1 MIRVFRVFVPASV
14 LALIVS
20 ELVIITSCFILAS
33 YIMID
38 VDPEVFLLYDGGL
51 GRLMLVVAS
60 VMLGLYFQD
69 LYSQFRIRSRV
80 ELFQQICLV
89 IGLVFILQAVLT
101 YVDPNLM
108 MPRWL
113 MMMGCGLV
121 LIFVP
126 TWRLLYTTLVL
137 RAFGAERV
145 LFLGTNAVA
154 RAIAMELHARP
165 EMGIAPI
172 GFVDDNVT
180 RGETIGH
187 TRVLGPLAE
196 LRDIVIKTQPERIV
210 VGMTERRGALPT
222 TDLLDLR
229 FSGIGIQ
236 DAAQLFEATFGRVS
250 TQELRPSQLIFS
262 EELGPRPRS
271 VMLQRWYSLLI
282 SLIGVVVAAPIMLLV
297 ALAVKLSSAGP
308 ILYRQRRVG
317 QYGVPFEVYKFRSM
331 VADAEASTG
340 AVWATKGDPRVTG
353 VGRFIRKTRLDE
365 LPQLFNVLKGE
376 MAICG
381 PRPERPEFVRTLSE
395 QIPFYRQRH
404 FVKPGITG
412 WAQVNH
418 KYGDT
423 LEDTITKLEYDLYY
437 IKNLSPALDAV
448 IMFHTAKVMLFS
460 DHGQ

>member
-33 YIMID
+33 YFMVD

-51 GRLMLVVAS
+51 GRLGLVVAS

-69 LYSQFRIRSRV
+69 LYSDFRIRSRI
-80 ELFQQICLV
+80 ELFQQVCLV

-101 YVDPNLM
+101 YVDPELM

-113 MMMGCGLV
+113 MMMGCGMVLV
-121 LIFVP
+121 FLPV
-126 TWRLLYTTLVL
+126 WRLLYTSLVFK
-137 RAFGAERV
+137 AFGAERV

-154 RAIAMELHARP
+154 RAIAEQLQERP
-165 EMGIAPI
+165 ELGIAPL
-172 GFVDDNVT
+172 GFVDDNVG
-180 RGETIGH
+180 RGERIAG
-187 TRVLGPLAE
+187 TRVLGPLTE
-196 LRDIVIKTQPERIV
+196 LRDIVARTQPERIV

-222 TDLLDLR
+222 SDLLDLR
-229 FSGIGIQ
+229 FSGIAIQ

-282 SLIGVVVAAPIMLLV
+282 AVVGTVVFAPVMLLV
-297 ALAVKLSSAGP
+297 ALAVKLTSHGP

-317 QYGVPFEVYKFRSM
+317 QHGVPFEVYKFRSM

-340 AVWATKGDPRVTG
+340 AVWASRDDPRVTP
-353 VGRFIRKTRLDE
+353 VGRFLRKTRLDE
-365 LPQLFNVLKGE
+365 LPQLFNVVKGE
-376 MAICG
+376 MSIVG

-412 WAQVNH
+412 WAQINH

-460 DHGQ
+460 EHGQ

>member
-1 MIRVFRVFVPASV
+1 
-14 LALIVS
+14 
-20 ELVIITSCFILAS
+20 
-33 YIMID
+33 
-38 VDPEVFLLYDGGL
+38 
-51 GRLMLVVAS
+51 
-60 VMLGLYFQD
+60 MLGLYFQD
-69 LYSQFRIRSRV
+69 LYSEFRIRSRI
-80 ELFQQICLV
+80 ELVQQICLV

-101 YVDPNLM
+101 YVDPDLM

-121 LIFVP
+121 LVLVP
-126 TWRLLYTTLVL
+126 AWRLIYTTLVF

-145 LFLGTNAVA
+145 LFLGANAVA
-154 RAIAMELHARP
+154 RAIVERLHARP
-165 EMGIAPI
+165 ELGIVPI
-172 GFVDDNVT
+172 GFVDDNAT
-180 RGETIGH
+180 RGETIGG
-187 TRVLGPLAE
+187 TRVLGPVAE
-196 LRDIVIKTQPERIV
+196 LRDLVERTQPERIV

-222 TDLLDLR
+222 TDLLELR
-229 FSGIGIQ
+229 FSGIAIQ

-262 EELGPRPRS
+262 AELGPQPRS

-282 SLIGVVVAAPIMLLV
+282 SAVGIVVFAPVMLVV
-297 ALAVKLSSAGP
+297 ALAVKLSSPGP

-317 QYGVPFEVYKFRSM
+317 QHGIPFELYKFRSM

-340 AVWATKGDPRVTG
+340 AVWAAKHDPRVTA
-353 VGRFIRKTRLDE
+353 VGRFMRKMRLDE

-376 MAICG
+376 MSIVG
-381 PRPERPEFVRTLSE
+381 PRPERPEFVRTLAE

-412 WAQVNH
+412 WAQINH

-448 IMFHTAKVMLFS
+448 IIFHTAKVMLFS
-460 DHGQ
+460 SHGQ